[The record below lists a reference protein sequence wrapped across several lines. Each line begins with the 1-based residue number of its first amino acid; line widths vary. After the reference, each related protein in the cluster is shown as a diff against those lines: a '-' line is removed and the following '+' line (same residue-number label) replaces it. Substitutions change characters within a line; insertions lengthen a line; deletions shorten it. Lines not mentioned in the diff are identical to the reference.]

1 MIRSKDNEM
10 YEAIKEVIVNATA
23 AGADIRWGG
32 GYEPKDILAWL
43 DDKLKQS

>member
-23 AGADIRWGG
+23 EGADIKWG
-32 GYEPKDILAWL
+32 EVI
-43 DDKLKQS
+43 KQKKYWNG